1 MHTPGNLYADLAGY
15 YDQFCSEVNYT
26 EQCDFA
32 VRAFECFASSGG
44 RDYLDLACGT
54 GKHLLLMQERGFAA
68 SGLDNSADML
78 RQAAVRCPDA
88 RLLLCD
94 LAAFDQREEFSLI
107 TCFLYSLHYS
117 HPTSALAETLKRAWN
132 ALKPGAVFI
141 FNAVDGRGI
150 DNDRIVRT
158 QLIDGESQLSFE
170 SGWQYAGKGDAM
182 DLMLSITRDSAE
194 GRQSWRDHHTMTAL
208 TLPQLS
214 MMLESIGFE
223 ATLLEHDYQVM
234 VPWDGESFNAIVVAA
249 KPS

>member
-15 YDQFCSEVNYT
+15 YDQFCNEVNYV

-32 VRAFECFASSGG
+32 VRAFECFSSSGG

-54 GKHLLLMQERGFAA
+54 GKHLSLMQGHGFTA

-78 RQAAVRCPDA
+78 QQAAVRCPDA

-117 HPTSALAETLKRAWN
+117 HPTAALAETLKRAWN
-132 ALKPGAVFI
+132 ALKPGGVFV
-141 FNAVDGRGI
+141 FNAVDARGI

-158 QLIDGESQLSFE
+158 QLNHGDSELSFQ
-170 SGWQYAGKGDAM
+170 SGWQYTGKGEVM
-182 DLMLSITRDSAE
+182 DLSLSITRDSAE
-194 GRQSWRDHHTMTAL
+194 GRQTWQDHHRMTAL

-214 MMLESIGFE
+214 MMLESTGFE
-223 ATLLEHDYQVM
+223 VTLLEHDYQLM
-234 VPWDGESFNAIVVAA
+234 LPWDGESSNALVVAV
-249 KPS
+249 KPQ